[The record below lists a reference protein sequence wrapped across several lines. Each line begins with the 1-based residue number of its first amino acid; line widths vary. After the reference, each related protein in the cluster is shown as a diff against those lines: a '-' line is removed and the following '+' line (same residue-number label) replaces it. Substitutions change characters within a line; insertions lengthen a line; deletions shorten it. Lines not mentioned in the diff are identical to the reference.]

1 MLTPTSLLLVV
12 CSHRDMLA
20 NPGIDKKGGVQYM
33 CISRGV
39 WGHAAERFLRFLCQE
54 RVSGAI

>member
-20 NPGIDKKGGVQYM
+20 NPGIDKKGGYSTCVYLG
-33 CISRGV
+33 GV

>member
-1 MLTPTSLLLVV
+1 MYADSHQFVTILM

-20 NPGIDKKGGVQYM
+20 NPGIDKKGGGYST
-33 CISRGV
+33 CIYL
-39 WGHAAERFLRFLCQE
+39 GHAAERFLRFLCQE